1 MKPRIILLCLA
12 GPLLAGTLDAQN
24 RPDLPPDTG
33 VGIVRALPID
43 PNIGPN
49 DPVPM
54 PFPEPGGEFVEP
66 GFPGEFM
73 MEGIPGRYQMISAN
87 IQQNG
92 KTIPVVLKLDT
103 MNGQVWRLL
112 VTTHTLMRNGK
123 PQVETRMEFSPILT
137 QGQPIR
143 PAHPVGGAAG
153 GGFAPGRAVPL
164 PAPVDPLPEFV
175 PNPPRNR
182 EVPPPPPQRPRP
194 PRTEP

>member
-66 GFPGEFM
+66 GLQSGGIVIWYLGRVQAGE
-73 MEGIPGRYQMISAN
+73 
-87 IQQNG
+87 
-92 KTIPVVLKLDT
+92 
-103 MNGQVWRLL
+103 
-112 VTTHTLMRNGK
+112 
-123 PQVETRMEFSPILT
+123 
-137 QGQPIR
+137 R
-143 PAHPVGGAAG
+143 P
-153 GGFAPGRAVPL
+153 
-164 PAPVDPLPEFV
+164 
-175 PNPPRNR
+175 
-182 EVPPPPPQRPRP
+182 
-194 PRTEP
+194 